1 MSSWFDGRLAQ
12 HLPGTGEVQYL
23 FRMVSVRC
31 MQAMP
36 RRALIGT
43 LLVLVSLLLAS
54 AGCTAPPSAA
64 EVAAATL
71 YFPPEVRRIDEP
83 RFCFSA
89 AERERA
95 LQEYRSDGS
104 DTLFECVIDDQG
116 KVKKVR
122 LLRTHVNR
130 VYHQDM
136 LNHARWFVFTPDLKG
151 QGYRAFFLP
160 MKYRFDATFEWIEPG

>member
-1 MSSWFDGRLAQ
+1 
-12 HLPGTGEVQYL
+12 
-23 FRMVSVRC
+23 MVSVRC
-31 MQAMP
+31 MPAMP
-36 RRALIGT
+36 WRT
-43 LLVLVSLLLAS
+43 LVTTLPGLVVLFVAS
-54 AGCTAPPSAA
+54 AGCIAPPSAG

-89 AERERA
+89 AESERA
-95 LQEYRSDGS
+95 LQEYRNVGA
-104 DTLFECVIDDQG
+104 DTLFELVIDARG
-116 KVKKVR
+116 EVKKVR
-122 LLRTHVNR
+122 LLRTHVDR

-136 LNHARWFVFTPDLKG
+136 LDHARWFVFTPDLKN